1 MRHFLL
7 SGPVATLPF
16 GMGATAPMA
25 VLIATSSCPDRLL
38 AGPRRTARSAV
49 AMTTI
54 TGAADQHRVAATG
67 AQVASSG
74 EFHWQSGP
82 MESDGNVRFV
92 KYYAGN
98 VAAIGAAGRDNGTG
112 LAVGAGVAPAFPPAG
127 RLCTASVLLTLAQQ
141 TPSP

>member
-7 SGPVATLPF
+7 SGPVPTLPF
-16 GMGATAPMA
+16 GMGATAAMR
-25 VLIATSSCPDRLL
+25 VLIATASRPDRLL
-38 AGPRRTARSAV
+38 AGLRRAACGAV
-49 AMTTI
+49 AITTI
-54 TGAADQHRVAATG
+54 TGAADEHGIAATG

-82 MESDGNVRFV
+82 MERDGNVRFV

-98 VAAIGAAGRDNGTG
+98 VAAIGAAGRDSGTG

-127 RLCTASVLLTLAQQ
+127 RLSTASASLTLAQQ